1 MKKPKQILWLG
12 LFFFLSW
19 SLQAEQKK
27 LKLNPW
33 YASQTIFASGVAE
46 ALMILQTPT
55 MINPRIDQGST
66 IFSYF
71 SKPTYQLGLPGQ
83 HWATMVTPEGWLF
96 NGEADLVF
104 LDQNLNPI
112 KQRLYTLYKGW
123 IPAIQYQLKRRGLIY
138 KVEAFQFW
146 LEGEFKGVPI
156 NFIRFSVKNSSS
168 EKKTAGLG
176 VGFRY
181 GTSDHR
187 LSGMRKE
194 KFNPFWKYKFKENY
208 ILRDGKLIYYF
219 DQPPS
224 KKWQF
229 KTRAYKKG
237 NFYILEPDRVCA
249 IVQYQFELAPG
260 KERSFTFKF
269 PQSVL
274 NPTPELLAQLS
285 RADFETCLKAL
296 KSFWTRKLNE
306 GMTIYLSE
314 PKVVNTSKTSLI
326 HNIMCQEYPTE
337 GEIKQVVNRFQYN
350 RFWLRDSAF
359 HARMYALWGRL
370 SDSKRLLRHFLQYQD
385 KSGNFLSQKGQ
396 LDGFGQS
403 LWAFGEYL
411 KISRDK
417 EFAREL
423 FPAVN
428 KAIDW
433 FEKTIQQDKYY
444 LMPPTFAMDNEW
456 IIGRYTGHNIWAILG
471 LEGAIEVARLSGDEQ
486 SEKRFS
492 ALKQSFSENFI
503 TLLFQASERNQGR
516 IPPGMDVPDGVDWG
530 NLLVSYPGYILPPD
544 HPLVV
549 RTFNYYREHH
559 YAEGIATYRRSLH
572 HYITERVAQ
581 TSLLQG
587 KQKEVLSDFYSILV
601 HTGSCNQG
609 FEWSIFPW
617 TNRDYCLEV
626 PGYSF
631 CNFPPHGW
639 FAVLYNT
646 LLRNMLIRE
655 EGNKLHLFSVL
666 SPRWVREGDEI
677 IIKNAHT
684 YFGRV
689 DVFARAEKDRFVIQ
703 LQPDF
708 REPPDKIVVHIP
720 FFARVRR
727 VIVDGREK
735 DFYPDRILLSSSAR
749 RVEIFWELTPAPEYS
764 YQAFV
769 REYKEEYARRY
780 KARYH

>member
-46 ALMILQTPT
+46 ALLILQTPT
-55 MINPRIDQGST
+55 MINPKIDRGST

-187 LSGMRKE
+187 LAGMRKE

-237 NFYILEPDRVCA
+237 NFYILEPDRICA

-260 KERSFTFKF
+260 EKRSFTFKF

-296 KSFWTRKLNE
+296 KSFWTSRNILLREKSSRWLTDFSIT
-306 GMTIYLSE
+306 GSGFGIVPSMPGCMLYGDG
-314 PKVVNTSKTSLI
+314 SLI
-326 HNIMCQEYPTE
+326 PKGFFAIFCNIRIRA
-337 GEIKQVVNRFQYN
+337 GIF
-350 RFWLRDSAF
+350 
-359 HARMYALWGRL
+359 
-370 SDSKRLLRHFLQYQD
+370 
-385 KSGNFLSQKGQ
+385 
-396 LDGFGQS
+396 
-403 LWAFGEYL
+403 YL
-411 KISRDK
+411 KKDSWTALVR
-417 EFAREL
+417 
-423 FPAVN
+423 VS
-428 KAIDW
+428 
-433 FEKTIQQDKYY
+433 
-444 LMPPTFAMDNEW
+444 
-456 IIGRYTGHNIWAILG
+456 GHLG
-471 LEGAIEVARLSGDEQ
+471 NSCG
-486 SEKRFS
+486 
-492 ALKQSFSENFI
+492 KQS
-503 TLLFQASERNQGR
+503 
-516 IPPGMDVPDGVDWG
+516 D
-530 NLLVSYPGYILPPD
+530 
-544 HPLVV
+544 
-549 RTFNYYREHH
+549 
-559 YAEGIATYRRSLH
+559 
-572 HYITERVAQ
+572 
-581 TSLLQG
+581 
-587 KQKEVLSDFYSILV
+587 
-601 HTGSCNQG
+601 
-609 FEWSIFPW
+609 
-617 TNRDYCLEV
+617 
-626 PGYSF
+626 
-631 CNFPPHGW
+631 
-639 FAVLYNT
+639 
-646 LLRNMLIRE
+646 
-655 EGNKLHLFSVL
+655 
-666 SPRWVREGDEI
+666 
-677 IIKNAHT
+677 
-684 YFGRV
+684 
-689 DVFARAEKDRFVIQ
+689 
-703 LQPDF
+703 
-708 REPPDKIVVHIP
+708 
-720 FFARVRR
+720 
-727 VIVDGREK
+727 
-735 DFYPDRILLSSSAR
+735 
-749 RVEIFWELTPAPEYS
+749 
-764 YQAFV
+764 
-769 REYKEEYARRY
+769 
-780 KARYH
+780 